1 MEKICFRNMNEDTF
15 SQKEIQILNRRGL
28 ADEQIAILTKL
39 NISFNEVIQ
48 TINAIMDKYVYCNSD
63 SMSEQV
69 MIELLN
75 KN

>member
-1 MEKICFRNMNEDTF
+1 MEKIYFRNMNEETF
-15 SQKEIQILNRRGL
+15 SQKEIQILNSRGL

-39 NISFNEVIQ
+39 NISFNEVMH